1 VRRKTMKIPLRMAK
15 HVGRSLLVVLM
26 VGSMLNCAGL
36 LGSAFGEEGEKKESY
51 IRPVDSSPSLA
62 ETEKG
67 SGWSYNSDYLFALS
81 RAVRDS
87 RVHPAGKVFL
97 FIPAVPLD
105 IALSPFAAIAGLF
118 GD

>member
-1 VRRKTMKIPLRMAK
+1 MNIPHRTAK

-26 VGSMLNCAGL
+26 VGSMLTCTGL

-67 SGWSYNSDYLFALS
+67 PGWSYNADYLFAIS

-105 IALSPFAAIAGLF
+105 IVLSPFAAIAGLF

>member
-1 VRRKTMKIPLRMAK
+1 MNTPHRMGRA
-15 HVGRSLLVVLM
+15 VGRILLVAPLVGLM
-26 VGSMLNCAGL
+26 LTGTGL
-36 LGSAFGEEGEKKESY
+36 LSASFGDEGENKESY
-51 IRPVDSSPSLA
+51 VRPVDSSPSLA

-67 SGWSYNSDYLFALS
+67 PGWSYNTDYLFAIS

-105 IALSPFAAIAGLF
+105 IVLSPFAAIAGLF

>member
-1 VRRKTMKIPLRMAK
+1 MNIPHRMLK
-15 HVGRSLLVVLM
+15 HVGRSLLAALL
-26 VGSMLNCAGL
+26 VGSMLAGTGM
-36 LGSAFGEEGEKKESY
+36 LGGAFGEEGEKKESY

-67 SGWSYNSDYLFALS
+67 PGWSYNSDYLFAIS

-105 IALSPFAAIAGLF
+105 IVLSPFAAIAGLF

>member
-1 VRRKTMKIPLRMAK
+1 MKIPHRIAK
-15 HVGRSLLVVLM
+15 RVGRSLLVVLM
-26 VGSMLNCAGL
+26 VGLMLICTGL

-51 IRPVDSSPSLA
+51 IRPVESSPSLA

-67 SGWSYNSDYLFALS
+67 SGWSYNSDYLFAIS

-105 IALSPFAAIAGLF
+105 IVLSPVAAIAGLF

>member
-1 VRRKTMKIPLRMAK
+1 MKIPLRMAQR
-15 HVGRSLLVVLM
+15 VGTSLFVVML
-26 VGSMLNCAGL
+26 VGSMLTGTGL
-36 LGSAFGEEGEKKESY
+36 LGSAFAEEGEKKESY
-51 IRPVDSSPSLA
+51 IRPVDDSSPTLA
-62 ETEKG
+62 ETERG
-67 SGWSYNSDYLFALS
+67 SGWSYNSDYIFAIS

-105 IALSPFAAIAGLF
+105 IVLSPFAAIAGLF

>member
-1 VRRKTMKIPLRMAK
+1 MNIPHRMAK
-15 HVGRSLLVVLM
+15 HVGRSLLVVLL
-26 VGSMLNCAGL
+26 VGSMLPGTGL
-36 LGSAFGEEGEKKESY
+36 LGSAFAEEGEKKESY
-51 IRPVDSSPSLA
+51 IRPVDDSSPSLA
-62 ETEKG
+62 ETERG
-67 SGWSYNSDYLFALS
+67 SGWSYNSDYLFAIS

-105 IALSPFAAIAGLF
+105 IVLSPFAAIAGLF

>member
-1 VRRKTMKIPLRMAK
+1 MNIPHRMGRP
-15 HVGRSLLVVLM
+15 VGRTLIVAFL
-26 VGSMLNCAGL
+26 VGSMLTGTGL
-36 LGSAFGEEGEKKESY
+36 LGSSFGDEGEKKESY
-51 IRPVDSSPSLA
+51 IRPVDSSPPLA

-67 SGWSYNSDYLFALS
+67 PGWSYNADYLFAIS
-81 RAVRDS
+81 KAVRDS

-105 IALSPFAAIAGLF
+105 IVLSPFAAIAGLF

>member
-1 VRRKTMKIPLRMAK
+1 MKIPHSVVK
-15 HVGRSLLVVLM
+15 HVGRSLLVVL
-26 VGSMLNCAGL
+26 VAGSLLTCTGL
-36 LGSAFGEEGEKKESY
+36 LGSAFGEEGERKESY
-51 IRPVDSSPSLA
+51 IRPVESSPSLA
-62 ETEKG
+62 ETEQG
-67 SGWSYNSDYLFALS
+67 SGWSYNADYLFALS

-105 IALSPFAAIAGLF
+105 IVLSPVAAIAGLF

>member
-1 VRRKTMKIPLRMAK
+1 MNSPHRMGRP
-15 HVGRSLLVVLM
+15 VGRTLLVALVA
-26 VGSMLNCAGL
+26 GSMLTSTGL
-36 LGSAFGEEGEKKESY
+36 LGRSFGEEAEKKESY
-51 IRPVDSSPSLA
+51 IRPVDSSPPLA

-67 SGWSYNSDYLFALS
+67 PGWSYNADYLFAIS

-87 RVHPAGKVFL
+87 SVHPAGKVFL

-105 IALSPFAAIAGLF
+105 LVLSPVAAIAGLF

>member
-1 VRRKTMKIPLRMAK
+1 MKIPHRMAK
-15 HVGRSLLVVLM
+15 HVGRSLLVALM
-26 VGSMLNCAGL
+26 VGSMLTCTGL
-36 LGSAFGEEGEKKESY
+36 LGSALGEEGEKKESY
-51 IRPVDSSPSLA
+51 IRPVESSPSLA

-67 SGWSYNSDYLFALS
+67 PGWSYNADYLFALS

-105 IALSPFAAIAGLF
+105 IVLSPFAAIAGLF

>member
-1 VRRKTMKIPLRMAK
+1 MNIPHRMAK
-15 HVGRSLLVVLM
+15 HVGRSLLVVLL
-26 VGSMLNCAGL
+26 VGSMLAGTGL

-67 SGWSYNSDYLFALS
+67 PGWSYNADYLFAIS
-81 RAVRDS
+81 KAVRDS
-87 RVHPAGKVFL
+87 RMHPAGKVFL

-105 IALSPFAAIAGLF
+105 IVLSPFAAIAGLF